1 MIDGPVLVSK
11 RVALVL
17 GVAAVVAIALVLIL
31 KRPEVDKARLP
42 PVASVESLPSP
53 ELPTSE
59 PAELVA
65 PEPDHEE
72 EQAVDGDSDCADRYA
87 EAVTMSNFEA
97 NQAVYEASDRIRASV
112 DPELILAA
120 ASIDKLKFPEQS
132 MESLQRIGGENTSS
146 PVALMTLMD
155 LCDQRK
161 SANCDRV
168 AIERNIRRN
177 HSANGVLWVGLAG
190 QMLDAGREDAA
201 FDAIGQA
208 IAAPVFDNYF
218 DDQLMLL
225 ERGLAA
231 STDWS
236 YAQRV
241 FHSVEFAISNA
252 PGVLPVIRLCE
263 TKQDGQWPMLCDQLA
278 ERLTD
283 YEGDFGANAVGL
295 ELKTKMLEARGD
307 SEGMAKLEKS
317 IAGLKNMFEDEGQLK
332 EMVNALLNDEVLLRT
347 FLENLSASGEI
358 AAYRLLT
365 DDIERIKATD
375 GYDQCNFVD
384 NPYVRL

>member
-1 MIDGPVLVSK
+1 
-11 RVALVL
+11 
-17 GVAAVVAIALVLIL
+17 
-31 KRPEVDKARLP
+31 
-42 PVASVESLPSP
+42 
-53 ELPTSE
+53 
-59 PAELVA
+59 
-65 PEPDHEE
+65 
-72 EQAVDGDSDCADRYA
+72 
-87 EAVTMSNFEA
+87 
-97 NQAVYEASDRIRASV
+97 
-112 DPELILAA
+112 
-120 ASIDKLKFPEQS
+120 
-132 MESLQRIGGENTSS
+132 
-146 PVALMTLMD
+146 
-155 LCDQRK
+155 
-161 SANCDRV
+161 
-168 AIERNIRRN
+168 
-177 HSANGVLWVGLAG
+177 VLWVGLAG

-252 PGVLPVIRLCE
+252 PGVLPVIKLCE